1 MMGHSDL
8 NGRVGKALALSA
20 MTKKEHEASE
30 LYQCCYHTAVAA
42 TTRLLEVL
50 LILCTVHFRT
60 SGQIRS
66 LVVVACDTCI
76 AIRKIEPYGCKT
88 FKKQQLM

>member
-8 NGRVGKALALSA
+8 NGRVCKALSVALSA

-30 LYQCCYHTAVAA
+30 LYQCCYHTAVAT
-42 TTRLLEVL
+42 TTRLPDVL
-50 LILCTVHFRT
+50 LLLCTVHFRT

-66 LVVVACDTCI
+66 LVVVTCDTCI
-76 AIRKIEPYGCKT
+76 SRSEN
-88 FKKQQLM
+88 